1 MFCHID
7 FSMKI
12 KAAIVGYGNVGKSVE
27 KCIAETSD
35 FELVGIF
42 SRRAPNTLN
51 SPYGAKFFEQKEL
64 FGERFQGQIDVA
76 ILSVG
81 SAFDAQ
87 ELGLKTAAHFC
98 IVDSF
103 DTHAKMKEYVE
114 TLNTA
119 GKMCGTLAIVGCG
132 WDPGLFSLMRALFA
146 SVMPDSIP
154 QTFWGRGV
162 SQGHSEAVRKIEGV
176 KYATQY
182 TVPNE
187 EAVRLAR
194 EGRTDFATREKHT
207 RECYVVLDYEKHFG
221 KPESDITEIE
231 KQAFEEEVAAQIV
244 NLPNY
249 FAEYD
254 TTVHF
259 VNEAEY
265 LANHTRMSHAGRVV
279 AVEKHGEVGSRA
291 EFELAL
297 DSNPDFTA
305 QVMVA
310 YARANYL
317 LARSGET
324 GAMTVLDVPIKY
336 LLRGGKSGI
345 AFV

>member
-1 MFCHID
+1 
-7 FSMKI
+7 MKI

-27 KCIAETSD
+27 KCIVGASD

-42 SRRAPNTLN
+42 SRRAPNTLY
-51 SPYGAKFFEQKEL
+51 SPYGTKFFEQKEL
-64 FGERFQGQIDVA
+64 FDERFQGQIDVA

-87 ELGLKTAAHFC
+87 ELGLKVAAHLNV
-98 IVDSF
+98 VDSF
-103 DTHAKMKEYVE
+103 DTHAKMEEY
-114 TLNTA
+114 TTSLDTA
-119 GKMCGTLAIVGCG
+119 CKMCGTLAIVGCG
-132 WDPGLFSLMRALFA
+132 WDPGLFSLVRALFA
-146 SVMPDSIP
+146 SVMPKSAP
-154 QTFWGRGV
+154 QTFWGIGV

-187 EAVRLAR
+187 DAIRLAR
-194 EGRTDFATREKHT
+194 EGKTGFTTREMHK
-207 RECYVVLDYEKHFG
+207 RECFIVADYAKYFG
-221 KPESDITEIE
+221 EPESGITEIE
-231 KQAFEEEVAAQIV
+231 KRSLEEKITAQIV
-244 NLPNY
+244 GMPNY

-259 VNEAEY
+259 VDEEKY
-265 LANHTRMSHAGRVV
+265 LAKHTRMSHAGRVI
-279 AVEKHGEVGSRA
+279 AFEKQGETSSRA

-317 LARSGET
+317 LAKSGET